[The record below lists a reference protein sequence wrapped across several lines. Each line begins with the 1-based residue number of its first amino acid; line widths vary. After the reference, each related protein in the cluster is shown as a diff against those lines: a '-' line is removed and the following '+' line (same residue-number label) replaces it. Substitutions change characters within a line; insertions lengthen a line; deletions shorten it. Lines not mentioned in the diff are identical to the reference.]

1 VIAQGELENATQGA
15 HRFYEKRG
23 GFPIVL
29 TTADKNGELH
39 TTFITWVYP
48 VDDKTLRLALSPNA
62 KSAKNIQETGK
73 VAIMVFSANT
83 ALALYGNAKLL
94 LERIEEVKFPVSVFE
109 VSIQRVEDVLFPGGT
124 VVGTIPFMH
133 TGDLQ
138 KAGELDELIL
148 SALRG

>member
-1 VIAQGELENATQGA
+1 MLPKELIDFMRSVGV
-15 HRFYEKRG
+15 
-23 GFPIVL
+23 FPIVL
-29 TTADKNGELH
+29 TTTDKNGELH
-39 TTFITWVYP
+39 TTFTTWVYP
-48 VDDKTLRLALSPNA
+48 VDDKTLRLALSSNA
-62 KSAKNIQETGK
+62 KSAKNMQETGK

-138 KAGELDELIL
+138 MAGELDELVL